1 MTINGDT
8 PTLSGAAKDAQD
20 ELRRLGSALNERT
33 ADVVGGIV
41 QRSKDSGPM
50 LDKVVEESFEEV
62 GTVSTVAVS
71 RWMAGEGEAVAREV
85 GQEAWRIFGQLAS
98 QQAAP
103 LNEVVKRCLRWR
115 DAAAE
120 VLESSAK
127 ELELDATVLEQA
139 LEMVQRSL
147 DVTVVRMCESFEGER
162 QSFHEEL
169 AKRQRELVF
178 LATHDAL
185 TGLPNRTLILD
196 RIEQMLTRA
205 RIKQEPVAVLFLDL
219 DNFKAINDTLG
230 HGVGDELLRAV
241 SARLKGV
248 TRETDAL
255 GRLGGD
261 EFVVIADG
269 LSLAAGPELIAERLL
284 GAFKEPFKLSEG
296 EEASV
301 FVRASVGIA
310 TGWRSS
316 PEELLRDA
324 DIAMYRAKW
333 GGANRYLVFESGMQD
348 ELRSRMEMEM
358 DLQSAL
364 GNGEFFLVY
373 QPTFDLQSMSPTGVE
388 ALLRWRRPGHGVL
401 EPDDFVPLLEDSGLI
416 VEVGSWVIGEACAQA
431 SRWREAGHHLNMAV
445 NVSARQL
452 ETEGLVA
459 RVEEALSSTGIDP
472 GSLTLEITETTL
484 MRNADET
491 AQRLTALKRLGVRIA
506 VDDFGTGYS
515 SLAHLQRFP
524 VDVLKI
530 DRSFIS
536 QLADGCE
543 GEILLH
549 TLVQLGKA
557 LSIETTAEGIERP
570 QDLSLIKSEACD
582 NGQGFLFTRPLS
594 AGEADSFL
602 RQWPDTH
609 RHGAQDGA
617 EGLTASRKIEISDPS
632 LAQERGDGKGT

>member
-1 MTINGDT
+1 MTVERDGLT
-8 PTLSGAAKDAQD
+8 SAANAQA
-20 ELRRLGSALNERT
+20 ELHRLGLELGGRAAE
-33 ADVVGGIV
+33 VVAGMN
-41 QRSKDSGPM
+41 QRSEASGQM
-50 LDKVVEESFEEV
+50 LDRVIEESFEEV
-62 GTVSTVAVS
+62 GEASALAVS
-71 RWMAGEGEAVAREV
+71 RWISGEGEASAREA
-85 GQEAWRIFGQLAS
+85 GRESSRIFSQLAS
-98 QQAAP
+98 QRVAP

-115 DAAAE
+115 DSVSE
-120 VLESSAK
+120 VLAASADR
-127 ELELDATVLEQA
+127 LGMDTPA
-139 LEMVQRSL
+139 LEEAQRMVQRSL
-147 DVTVVRMCESFEGER
+147 DVTLVRMCESFEEDR
-162 QSFHEEL
+162 QGFHTEL
-169 AKRQRELVF
+169 ASRQRELVF

-185 TGLPNRTLILD
+185 TGMPNRTLILD

-241 SARLKGV
+241 ARRLKGV

-261 EFVVIADG
+261 EFVVVADD
-269 LSLAAGPELIAERLL
+269 LSLSAGPELIAERLL
-284 GAFKEPFKLSEG
+284 AAFDEPFSIG
-296 EEASV
+296 EAEDASV
-301 FVRASVGIA
+301 FVKASIGIA

-316 PEELLRDA
+316 PEEMLRNA

-333 GGANRYLVFESGMQD
+333 SGKNRYLAFESGMQD
-348 ELRSRMEMEM
+348 EVRSRMEMEM

-364 GNGEFFLVY
+364 DDGQFFLVY
-373 QPTFDLQSMSPTGVE
+373 QPTFDLESMTPTGVE
-388 ALLRWRRPGHGVL
+388 ALIRWRRPGHGIL
-401 EPDDFVPLLEDSGLI
+401 DPEEFVPLLEESGLI
-416 VEVGSWVIGEACAQA
+416 VEVGAWVVREACAQA
-431 SRWREAGHHLNMAV
+431 SRWWEAGHRLNMAV

-452 ETEGLVA
+452 ETDELVA
-459 RVEEALSSTGIDP
+459 CVGEALETSGFEP
-472 GSLTLEITETTL
+472 GALTLEITETTL

-491 AQRLTALKRLGVRIA
+491 AERLAALKGLGVRIA

-515 SLAHLQRFP
+515 SLSHLQRFP

-570 QDLSLIKSEACD
+570 QELSLIKAEACD

-594 AGEADSFL
+594 AQDADSFF
-602 RQWPDTH
+602 RQWPDGE
-609 RHGAQDGA
+609 RSEARNGAA
-617 EGLTASRKIEISDPS
+617 GLTASRKIEI
-632 LAQERGDGKGT
+632 G